1 MNKVELVEKIETSRA
16 ELETV
21 IGRLSETQ
29 LTQVTDNGWA
39 AKDHL
44 AHLAAWEAGIAAL
57 LQKQVRHEA
66 MNVDA
71 ETFWHKG
78 EEAINEMIYERNRER
93 PLAEILNFFHE
104 SHQQLMAALAE
115 LSDEDLQRTYSH
127 YQPTAPGDD
136 SGAPIIG
143 WVIGNTF
150 GHYELHR
157 PFLAQLVSKD

>member
-1 MNKVELVEKIETSRA
+1 MDKVELVEKIETSRA
-16 ELETV
+16 ELEAV

-39 AKDHL
+39 VKDHL

-57 LQKQVRHEA
+57 LRKQVRHEA

-71 ETFWHKG
+71 ETFGHGG
-78 EEAINEMIYERNRER
+78 EEAINEMIYERNRKR
-93 PLAEILNFFHE
+93 PLTEILNSFHE

-115 LSDEDLQRTYSH
+115 LSDEDLQKTYSH
-127 YQPTAPGDD
+127 YQPTEPGED

-143 WVIGNTF
+143 WVIGNTC
-150 GHYELHR
+150 GHYDLHR
-157 PFLAQLVSKD
+157 PFLTQLAARD